1 MANLNE
7 WQTICKLYNE
17 KDGSYAELKELKY
30 RIDLSYGE
38 YKIESAY
45 KIVTEKGEEYTIQ
58 EAVSDSKEKIDGI
71 GNKWILTE

>member
-1 MANLNE
+1 MPNINE

-17 KDGSYAELKELKY
+17 KDGSFAELQELKY
-30 RIDLSYGE
+30 RIDISANE
-38 YKIESAY
+38 YKIESTY

-58 EAVSDSKEKIDGI
+58 EALSSNAKKIDAI

>member
-1 MANLNE
+1 MENLNE
-7 WQTICKLYNE
+7 WQTVCKLYNE
-17 KDGSYAELKELKY
+17 RDGSFAELKGLKY
-30 RIDLSYGE
+30 KIDLSTSE

-71 GNKWILTE
+71 GNKWILVE